1 MGGAMTQRWSLVG
14 SGLLAAGL
22 LGGLLWVM
30 EEQPLAR
37 QPVSPPAPGLPQRI
51 VSVNITSDEILL
63 DLAPERLLAVSYH
76 AADPAMSSAVRE
88 AEQVP
93 LKMKDDVERLLLL
106 APDLVVIGAHK
117 VDVVRQIE
125 EAGVPVV
132 RIQGFESI
140 EWIRA
145 LITTLGLAVGRPER
159 ARHLV
164 AAMDVRLA
172 AVARRVERRPRPSVL
187 YYSPGGFT
195 GGRKTTL
202 DDVIRAAGGEN
213 VASRLGVSGW
223 KRLSLEQA
231 VLADPEVILLSDSQW
246 WTTQFDRDF
255 AAHPAFR
262 HGRAVR
268 GGRVYVLPSRLT
280 TTASHHVVETVE
292 TLARLLH
299 PDAFPGEAL

>member
-1 MGGAMTQRWSLVG
+1 MTSRWSLVG

-22 LGGLLWVM
+22 LGGLFWVT
-30 EEQPLAR
+30 EEPPLAR
-37 QPVSPPAPGLPQRI
+37 QPVSPSAPGLPQRI

-213 VASRLGVSGW
+213 VALRLGVSGW

-262 HGRAVR
+262 NGRAVR